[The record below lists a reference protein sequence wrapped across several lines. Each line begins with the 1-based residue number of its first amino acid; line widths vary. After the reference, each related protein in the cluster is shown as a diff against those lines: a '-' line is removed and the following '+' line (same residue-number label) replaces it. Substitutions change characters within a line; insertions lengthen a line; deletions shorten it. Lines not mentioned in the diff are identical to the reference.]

1 MPSSYFAE
9 NLVQKYLMG
18 YKLLD
23 ATESKKIDETRLSRI
38 SRKHIVMSY
47 ELKHIHG
54 VPYYLDGS
62 TVRTFEMDGGKPAAE
77 CVAIGTYD
85 ATTDTLTY
93 FADWIERIQPRLD
106 AFRTGIMPQER
117 DKLRDT
123 IVKPQKQR
131 KTTRTP
137 RKSSTRAKSATSE

>member
-1 MPSSYFAE
+1 M
-9 NLVQKYLMG
+9 
-18 YKLLD
+18 
-23 ATESKKIDETRLSRI
+23 
-38 SRKHIVMSY
+38 HIGQDRNPFIMSY

-54 VPYYLDGS
+54 VPYYLDGT

-85 ATTDTLTY
+85 ASSDTLTY
-93 FADWIERIQPRLD
+93 FADWTSSLQSRLD
-106 AFRTGIMPQER
+106 AYRRGLAPQER

-137 RKSSTRAKSATSE
+137 RKPSVRAKSAPSQ

>member
-1 MPSSYFAE
+1 
-9 NLVQKYLMG
+9 MG
-18 YKLLD
+18 
-23 ATESKKIDETRLSRI
+23 
-38 SRKHIVMSY
+38 RKHIVMSY

-62 TVRTFEMDGGKPAAE
+62 AVRIFEMDGGKPAAE
-77 CVAIGTYD
+77 CITIGTYD
-85 ATTDTLTY
+85 AATDTLTY
-93 FADWIERIQPRLD
+93 FADWAERVQPRLD
-106 AFRTGIMPQER
+106 AFRAGLAPQER

-137 RKSSTRAKSATSE
+137 RKPSVRAKSAASQ